1 MHELGLTQSILEIAL
16 DNAAKNGAGRI
27 LKVRVVAGDLTGVI
41 DESLCF
47 YFDYLARGTAADG
60 AELVVEHPPAVIKC
74 AACGEESRIAAEQ
87 VCSCPQCEALTVE
100 LLSGREFYVDSIEI
114 E

>member
-16 DNAAKNGAGRI
+16 DNAAKNEASRV
-27 LKVRVVAGDLTGVI
+27 LKVKVVAGDLTGAI
-41 DESLCF
+41 DESLRF
-47 YFDYLARGTAADG
+47 YFDYLARGTAAEG
-60 AELVVEHPPAVIKC
+60 AELAIDHPPAIIKC
-74 AACGEESRIAAEQ
+74 AACGGESRVAAEQ
-87 VCSCPQCEALTVE
+87 VFACPKCDALTVE